1 MKGHRR
7 EKRDKEKTIF
17 DTKPR
22 SQSFESLQMRML
34 EFNLEIKQVSLTHPT
49 PQTGNAKGKKK
60 KKVTHKK
67 SSSSHLGLTQ
77 SIQLPNENTEVPGKG
92 KIQQAAQGCSMASLL
107 LYPIQ
112 EACAIGFL
120 IKKKKK
126 RVEGKKST
134 FETTKVIIKEDTSN

>member
-1 MKGHRR
+1 MQK
-7 EKRDKEKTIF
+7 
-17 DTKPR
+17 
-22 SQSFESLQMRML
+22 
-34 EFNLEIKQVSLTHPT
+34 
-49 PQTGNAKGKKK
+49 AKK

-67 SSSSHLGLTQ
+67 SSSSHLGLTL
-77 SIQLPNENTEVPGKG
+77 SIQFPNENTEVPGKG